1 MTERE
6 AEREAFPMP
15 SFKYLTIKEDK
26 VAAGKIEQ
34 DLRSSLVEGKFENIP
49 REYHNSSLIQCLI
62 RTSWESHAGQTP
74 EEFKDLNR
82 LLIGD
87 GLHKAIAAILPG
99 AVAEAQFTQL
109 DHFDADLIDRLRNRP
124 DPITILFT
132 IDVFRQRTDRKASM
146 IYEIKVKEDLDGLYD
161 AEFIKKLP
169 PGKLTQT
176 NQNVTPAAVYVNQ
189 VLPYEV
195 AGDSEF
201 GRLIYI
207 PKEMFDPVIIYKIS
221 MPDVSDRRAVQ
232 ETLVQRAE
240 KMVELQ
246 VAYEKKNPLDL
257 TIIEPSGIC
266 RQYCTFGKKGVFWET
281 KDGEKQQCPVYLLP
295 TDTEI
300 KRAPKEIVYF
310 YQNLM
315 EAVQKKMTPLHMI
328 FLKHFYYA
336 SVKKPE
342 LVTLTLPEIQMESR
356 LKNPATV
363 RTYLARL
370 EKWRYVKPTTLDGQ
384 EAWEVVPVRD
394 YVRRGWGTFLYGDHY
409 PTIVEAPEEAEGL
422 ENVMADRVIANTW
435 LPYDYKGLFGCA
447 RLQYFTNSRQ
457 IIEGLKNNL
466 EQSKL
471 WFIDLAI
478 WSNLVNIACN
488 PSKETQDFEG
498 YNFHYY
504 KLNANYDIP
513 SHPVLWV
520 PIGRT
525 EWRVITPRR
534 SIPKNPK
541 VTPMAK
547 HAYQAGLLSAI
558 NGGEPVYVGYYPRR
572 KMGDIRFYE
581 VKAED
586 PEALLKL
593 GRENIGK
600 IKDTLEGSW
609 PIANDF
615 RVLLEQELQ
624 RIIDVEGL
632 SEVEAFLKL
641 KQIVRKEHF
650 PASGIVCRWCVMKYK
665 CDEGRQLLSWLELK
679 IGEEPEE
686 EESGEFDLRT
696 F

>member
-15 SFKYLTIKEDK
+15 SFKYLTIREDK
-26 VAAGKIEQ
+26 VTAGKIEQ
-34 DLRSSLVEGKFENIP
+34 DLRNSLMEGKFENIP

-62 RTSWESHAGQTP
+62 RSSWETHAGQTP

-99 AVAEAQFTQL
+99 AVAEAQFTHM

-132 IDVFRQRTDRKASM
+132 IDVFRQRTDRKATM
-146 IYEIKVKEDLDGLYD
+146 IYEVKVKEDLDGLYD
-161 AEFIKKLP
+161 KEFVDRLP
-169 PGKLTQT
+169 MENLIQSNP
-176 NQNVTPAAVYVNQ
+176 NVTPAAVYVNQ
-189 VLPYEV
+189 ILPYEV

-201 GRLIYI
+201 GRLLYI
-207 PKEMFDPVIIYKIS
+207 PKEMFDPVIVYKIS
-221 MPDVSDRRAVQ
+221 LPDPSDRRAVQ

-240 KMVELQ
+240 KMAELEK
-246 VAYEKKNPLDL
+246 AYEDQKPLDL

-266 RQYCTFGKKGVFWET
+266 RQYCTFGKKGIFWES

-310 YQNLM
+310 YQSLM
-315 EAVQKKMTPLHMI
+315 ETVQAKMTSVHMN

-342 LVTLTLPEIQMESR
+342 LVTLTFPEIEKGSK
-356 LKNPATV
+356 LKNPATI

-370 EKWRYVKPTTLDGQ
+370 EKWRYVKSCVIDEQ

-394 YVRRGWGTFLYGDHY
+394 YVRRGWGSFLYDSHF
-409 PTIVEAPEEAEGL
+409 PIIVEAPEEAEGL

-435 LPYDYKGLFGCA
+435 LPYNYKGLFGCA

-478 WSNLVNIACN
+478 WGNLVNIACN
-488 PSKETQDFEG
+488 PSKETRSFEG

-504 KLNANYDIP
+504 LLNANYDIP
-513 SHPVLWV
+513 SYPILWV

-541 VTPMAK
+541 VTPLAK

-572 KMGDIRFYE
+572 KMGDIRLYE
-581 VKAED
+581 IKAED
-586 PEALLKL
+586 TEDILKL
-593 GRENIGK
+593 GHENIGK

-609 PIANDF
+609 PIANDYK
-615 RVLLEQELQ
+615 VQLEQELQ
-624 RIIDVEGL
+624 RLITAEDLPE
-632 SEVEAFLKL
+632 EQAFLKL
-641 KQIVRKEHF
+641 KQMVRKEHF
-650 PASGIVCRWCVMKYK
+650 PASGLVCRWCVMKYK
-665 CDEGRQLLSWLELK
+665 CDEGRQLLFWLDLK
-679 IGEEPEE
+679 VGEEPEE
-686 EESGEFDLRT
+686 GESSEFDLRT